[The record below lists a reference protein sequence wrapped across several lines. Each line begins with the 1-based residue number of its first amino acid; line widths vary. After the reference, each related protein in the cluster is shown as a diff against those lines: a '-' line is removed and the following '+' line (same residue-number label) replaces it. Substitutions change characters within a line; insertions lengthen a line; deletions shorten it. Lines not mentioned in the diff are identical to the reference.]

1 LVNNYKEGECVINIL
16 KQVQPQSDEF
26 VVHCYISLI
35 RKNIHKQIVQVF
47 SERCSSES
55 LVKDEAF
62 SESMEGTTKAL

>member
-1 LVNNYKEGECVINIL
+1 
-16 KQVQPQSDEF
+16 
-26 VVHCYISLI
+26 LI

-55 LVKDEAF
+55 LVKDEAI